1 VFFSEDLYGGRSLMC
16 KRNVLLKYARLS
28 LLALVVGGGA
38 QSAGA
43 VDIQFSG
50 TLFSAPKCTMTTSD
64 INVAFGDLD
73 IAKLTT
79 SGGNYDEVRVWYD
92 PKCTNTQDASKFT
105 VALIFAGTAADGN
118 AQALSTNNPGLG
130 ILLKDQYGKVFEVNK
145 PFIVA
150 SLAFMPSIY
159 AYPIKLNE
167 NVAGGTFKASGTL
180 IFDVK

>member
-1 VFFSEDLYGGRSLMC
+1 MC

-28 LLALVVGGGA
+28 LLALLVGGGA

-43 VDIQFSG
+43 VDMQFSG
-50 TLFSAPKCTMTTSD
+50 TLISAPKCTLSTSD
-64 INVAFGDLD
+64 VIVEFGDLD

-79 SGGNYDEVRVWYD
+79 AGGNYDQVRVWYD

-105 VALIFAGTAADGN
+105 VNLIFQGTPAVGN
-118 AQALSTNNPGLG
+118 AQALSTNNAGLG
-130 ILLKDQYGKVFEVNK
+130 ILLKDQGGRVLEVNS
-145 PFIVA
+145 PFLVKD
-150 SLAFMPSIY
+150 LAFVPSIW

-180 IFDVK
+180 IFDIK